1 MQYDYGDRSR
11 PESYE
16 YINFYDGLK
25 KAGHEVYFF
34 DYMEEISLGGRS
46 KMNANLLECAA
57 AFKPDLALISL
68 YTDQID
74 PDTVLALKGITKTL
88 CFFHDD
94 MWRREFSLNW
104 APRFDY
110 FTSSDFEAERK
121 YKSAGLDHIIH
132 FPFGVNESRYIP
144 LPVEKKYDVSFVGQ
158 WHPYREW
165 LINKLRKSGV
175 KVSVFG
181 NGWPSGPL
189 SHEDMVKVFNE
200 SKINLNLSNSTS
212 WDIRYLISSPRGI
225 LDRIRS
231 KKDVEQIKAR
241 HFEISACNAFQLS
254 YYVEG
259 LERCYRIADEIGI
272 FISPDDL
279 VEKVRYYLSDEKL
292 MTQIANSAYERTLD
306 EHTYLKRFSKVFQKM
321 GFSREM
327 ANP

>member
-1 MQYDYGDRSR
+1 MQYDYGDRGR
-11 PESYE
+11 PESYD
-16 YINFYDGLK
+16 YVNFFESLK
-25 KAGHEVYFF
+25 NIGHEVFFF
-34 DYMEEISLGGRS
+34 DYMEEMSACGRTE
-46 KMNANLLECAA
+46 MNSRLLECAA
-57 AFKPDLALISL
+57 KFKPDLAFVSL
-68 YTDQID
+68 YTDQIF
-74 PDTVLALKGITKTL
+74 PETMIALKEITKTL

-94 MWRREFSLNW
+94 MWRREFSLAW
-104 APRFDY
+104 APRFNY

-121 YKSAGLDHIIH
+121 YKSLGLNHFIH

-165 LINKLRKSGV
+165 LINKLRKNGV
-175 KVSVFG
+175 NVSVFG

-189 SHEDMVKVFNE
+189 SHDDMVLVFNQ

-212 WDIRYLISSPRGI
+212 WDLRYLIKSPRGL

-259 LERCYRIADEIGI
+259 LEWCYRVADEIGI
-272 FISPDDL
+272 FVDPDDF
-279 VEKVRYYLSDEKL
+279 VAKVKYYLLHDEL
-292 MTQIANSAYERTLD
+292 RSQIAESAYLRTMS
-306 EHTYLKRFSKVFQKM
+306 EHTYRNRFSKVFEKM
-321 GFSREM
+321 GVSKEM
-327 ANP
+327 INP